1 MTNGGSLIR
10 DHSGLWIKVFTQN
23 IGVTTNVDAE
33 LWVTRDGLT
42 SCINLYI
49 SEVEIDIDAKVVP
62 G

>member
-1 MTNGGSLIR
+1 MTNGGGLIR

-42 SCINLYI
+42 SCINLYLL
-49 SEVEIDIDAKVVP
+49 EFEINIDAKVVL